1 MVSGDLYHVSCK
13 EYVVGQ
19 KLIAQETTP
28 YYQKKISQET
38 NWIDD
43 ILNDHKPK
51 DAPQRNKTLFAFDF
65 VGNCQAFFEK
75 ESCPSG
81 TPKYY
86 KVKMVNPIKSPM
98 CLTDLIRILEKES
111 PKVQEIAQEYWN
123 PKQNWKYYEYLSA
136 EMEIIEIL
144 ATPSQ
149 ETLNIG
155 KANYLNDT
163 TLRNRLFR
171 QDEMKKKF
179 ESLKNDF
186 NNF

>member
-28 YYQKKISQET
+28 YYQKKISQGT

-98 CLTDLIRILEKES
+98 CLTDLLGKLGKES
-111 PKVQEIAQEYWN
+111 PKVKEIAQEYWN
-123 PKQNWKYYEYLSA
+123 PKHKWKYYEYLST

-144 ATPSQ
+144 DTPGE
-149 ETLNIG
+149 ETLRIG
-155 KANYLNDT
+155 KGNITDDAV
-163 TLRNRLFR
+163 LRRRLFQ
-171 QDEMKKKF
+171 QDEMKKYF
-179 ESLKNDF
+179 ESLKNDS